1 VAPDTAFVELA
12 VVPRASADHVGPYAA
27 GTLRVRVTRAPVD
40 GAANR
45 AVVRLVARALSV
57 SPGAVRLVSGERG
70 RRKRVAVDG
79 LSADELE
86 RRLAALAD

>member
-1 VAPDTAFVELA
+1 VAPETAFVELA
-12 VVPRASADHVGPYAA
+12 VVPRASADHVGQYAA
-27 GTLRVRVTRAPVD
+27 GVLRVRVTRAPVD

-45 AVVRLVARALSV
+45 AVARLVARTLKV

-70 RRKRVAVDG
+70 RRKRLAVVG